1 MAKSKDTME
10 KKMHS
15 SMSETEYKMYLSIY
29 LDYIRA
35 LSKKYNLSDVRFT
48 TREG

>member
-1 MAKSKDTME
+1 MVKLEEME
-10 KKMHS
+10 KKVHIS
-15 SMSETEYKMYLSIY
+15 LSQDEYKMYLSIY